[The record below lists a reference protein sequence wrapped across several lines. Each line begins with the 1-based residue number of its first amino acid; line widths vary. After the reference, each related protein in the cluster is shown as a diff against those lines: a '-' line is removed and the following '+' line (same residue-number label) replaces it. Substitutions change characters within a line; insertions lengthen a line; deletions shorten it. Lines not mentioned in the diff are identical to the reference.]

1 MDILGVPG
9 VGNVSV
15 TVRNYRGMSA
25 EELADDAMKAILDVR
40 GNPPEII
47 RQQLVA
53 FQNRLRDVLVDFF
66 KKAQAEE
73 RNNIYG
79 ALIRHG
85 AADVAKIIRD
95 M

>member
-1 MDILGVPG
+1 MMNVAGIGL
-9 VGNVSV
+9 GNVSV
-15 TVRNYRGMSA
+15 TITNYRGMSP
-25 EELADDAMKAILDVR
+25 EELADAAMKEILDVR

-53 FQNRLRDVLVDFF
+53 FQDRLRDVLVRYFR
-66 KKAQAEE
+66 KAQAEE

-79 ALIRHG
+79 ALVKHG
-85 AADVAKIIRD
+85 AADIAQIIRN

>member
-1 MDILGVPG
+1 MDVAGVSG
-9 VGNVSV
+9 VSNVSV

-25 EELADDAMKAILDVR
+25 EELAEEAMKAILDVR

-47 RQQLVA
+47 RQQLMA

-66 KKAQAEE
+66 RKAQAEE

-79 ALIRHG
+79 ALVRHG
-85 AADVAKIIRD
+85 AADIAKIIRD